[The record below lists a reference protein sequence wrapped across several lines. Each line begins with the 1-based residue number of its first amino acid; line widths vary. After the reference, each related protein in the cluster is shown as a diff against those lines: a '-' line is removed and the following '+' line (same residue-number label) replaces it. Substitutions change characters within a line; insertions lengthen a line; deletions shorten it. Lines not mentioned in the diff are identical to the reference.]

1 MLRKDPPAAAPMRTA
16 TLPSISG
23 DNPAEDICPVCKTS
37 RYLNR
42 DLEFLIHPDC
52 YHPMC
57 TNCVNRIFREGPNQC
72 PYAGCYKT
80 LRRRGFRPP
89 WFNDLSVERECDI
102 RKRVAAVF
110 NKVEEDFE
118 TLADYNDYL
127 EKVEDLTDALVNG
140 GEERKK
146 VAERE
151 LMEWEAANKAEIEA
165 NKKRR
170 GEQDEMTRRR
180 AAAEE
185 AAARQRRLQ
194 AIEEDREERGREL
207 KLREEMISGLAQGE
221 TGHAKETLNRI
232 MLKRR
237 GQAKQQAAAA
247 AAHLPSAPSLSI
259 RGLKGKKKDDDNLPY
274 DPFGGMDLAP
284 TRYEVADEAQYRNE
298 WLDTARTKNEFRVGG
313 YAVQEYVSRVMF
325 EAFSGLGV
333 FIEDEKA
340 DEESAGGAS
349 VKVQTGGRMEVDDV
363 F

>member
-1 MLRKDPPAAAPMRTA
+1 MSRKASATTAAPG
-16 TLPSISG
+16 LPSISG

-72 PYAGCYKT
+72 PYAGCFKT
-80 LRRRGFRPP
+80 LRRRGFREP

-102 RKRVAAVF
+102 RRRVTAVF

-127 EKVEDLTDALVNG
+127 EKVEDLTESLVNG
-140 GEERKK
+140 GEEARRG
-146 VAERE
+146 AERE

-170 GEQDEMTRRR
+170 GELDRMTKERV
-180 AAAEE
+180 AEE
-185 AAARQRRLQ
+185 EEAARQRRIDALR
-194 AIEEDREERGREL
+194 EDEEERRREA
-207 KLREEMISGLAQGE
+207 KLREEVINGLATGE
-221 TGHAKETLNRI
+221 TGYAAETLDRI
-232 MLKRR
+232 NLKRR
-237 GQAKQQAAAA
+237 GQARQQAAARAGLA
-247 AAHLPSAPSLSI
+247 AAPAPSLSI
-259 RGLKGKKKDDDNLPY
+259 RGLKGKKGPSEDLPY
-274 DPFGGMDLAP
+274 DPFGGTDLTPA
-284 TRYEVADEAQYRNE
+284 RYEVPDEARYRSE
-298 WLDTARTKNEFRVGG
+298 WLDAARTKTEFKVGG

-333 FIEDEKA
+333 FIEDEK
-340 DEESAGGAS
+340 EGEGG
-349 VKVQTGGRMEVDDV
+349 VGDMKVEAPVRMEIDEVA
-363 F
+363 